1 MKYKLFFLFLFILQI
16 VFSQQY
22 DSVLI
27 EQDSV
32 DLNNQVYKIGNVYV
46 FDYEI
51 IENNITKKLKTNS
64 EGDFELVQKE
74 HDSIGVD
81 KIHLIIRPTDDDS
94 RTNENQTQIS
104 YLQGPEFSSFS
115 STGAVDNSE
124 NVWIHPIR
132 SGFFSSLETCPFPY
146 IKKPLQ
152 VGAQWKDAMLI
163 GEGWGNKLWGKWI
176 GQLLLNYS
184 YKITGKEK
192 LNTEFGEVECF
203 IVESQADS
211 ELGSTK
217 LKSFYSDIY
226 GFIRLEYVLL
236 TGIEVNMWVIDF
248 KENNEFNDTRTFFI
262 TKKYIKQ

>member
-1 MKYKLFFLFLFILQI
+1 MKYNLTLLLLFILQI
-16 VFSQQY
+16 GFSQQY
-22 DSVLI
+22 DSVII
-27 EQDSV
+27 EQDSI

-51 IENNITKKLKTNS
+51 VENGITKKLKTNS
-64 EGDFELVQKE
+64 RKGFELVSKNS
-74 HDSIGVD
+74 DSLGVD
-81 KIHLIIRPTDDDS
+81 KIHLLIRETEDTS

-115 STGAVDNSE
+115 STGAVDNSY

-132 SGFFSSLETCPFPY
+132 SGFFSSLETCPFPF

-152 VGAQWKDAMLI
+152 VGLEWKDMMLI
-163 GEGWGNKLWGKWI
+163 GEGWGNKLWGEWT
-176 GQLLLNYS
+176 GELLLEYN
-184 YKITGKEK
+184 YKISGKEK
-192 LNTEFGEVECF
+192 INTNFGEVECF
-203 IVESQADS
+203 VIDSKADS
-211 ELGSTK
+211 ELGSTT

-236 TGIEVNMWVIDF
+236 TGIEVNMWVVDF
-248 KENNEFNDTRTFFI
+248 MKNKEFNDSRTFFM